1 MDLRGQPVRGLRAC
15 GRARPHEAAGARLVA
30 ITGLAPGHAGCG
42 KTRLACHPEES
53 AILIGGRRRI
63 AHCLE
68 NTQGEILRF
77 ALGRAVQGF
86 AQNDSLEEFFRS
98 LISPACRP
106 KGRRH
111 CGMLKKDVKF
121 GGTNSISSLASTKV
135 SKKRTQKGPKIV
147 QKTCRKCEERPKQSE
162 QETQKGNV
170 PARLSYH
177 ALPLCVGRPEKH
189 TIRVLKKDVKIG
201 RTKSISPLAS
211 TTVSKKRTQK
221 GPKKAQKTCRKC

>member
-86 AQNDSLEEFFRS
+86 GQNDSLEESFRS
-98 LISPACRP
+98 LIGPACRP
-106 KGRRH
+106 KVNVLALNTKGRRYYR
-111 CGMLKKDVKF
+111 MLKKDVKIE
-121 GGTNSISSLASTKV
+121 GTN
-135 SKKRTQKGPKIV
+135 
-147 QKTCRKCEERPKQSE
+147 
-162 QETQKGNV
+162 
-170 PARLSYH
+170 
-177 ALPLCVGRPEKH
+177 
-189 TIRVLKKDVKIG
+189 
-201 RTKSISPLAS
+201 SISPLAS
-211 TTVSKKRTQK
+211 IKVSKNELKKVQKKR
-221 GPKKAQKTCRKC
+221 KKRADNAKNGQNKAKEKRNSATFQPAFLPAQGS